1 MSKIVSPFAEDIL
14 LPILPH
20 CIPRIY
26 HSCLHQP
33 VESYDKG
40 VFLGV
45 FSIIWRSLRTGKLHI
60 NNYYC
65 AERRSAWCTLHFGLW
80 AQNNSALLETWI
92 RCNASYYE
100 TSLQLFHYRSPHR
113 SQKQK
118 GNSNADGFWGIKKA
132 PLTLCL
138 QCSFTPAHNFF
149 QYLLAHSWIENQ
161 PVNRTHK
168 PSSQVSKP
176 SAIFLQHLTKAAS

>member
-1 MSKIVSPFAEDIL
+1 M
-14 LPILPH
+14 
-20 CIPRIY
+20 
-26 HSCLHQP
+26 
-33 VESYDKG
+33 ESYDKG
-40 VFLGV
+40 VFLDV

-65 AERRSAWCTLHFGLW
+65 EERRSAWCILRSGLW

-118 GNSNADGFWGIKKA
+118 GNNNADGFWGIKKV

-138 QCSFTPAHNFF
+138 QCSFTPGHNFF
-149 QYLLAHSWIENQ
+149 EYLLAHSWIENQ
-161 PVNRTHK
+161 PVNKTEK

-176 SAIFLQHLTKAAS
+176 SAIFLQHLTKAASWQCGYSGLNASPQEQISQANSSSPYIVLFTQ

>member
-14 LPILPH
+14 LPTLPH

-26 HSCLHQP
+26 HPCLHQP

-60 NNYYC
+60 NNYYYE
-65 AERRSAWCTLHFGLW
+65 ERRSAWFILHFGLW

-92 RCNASYYE
+92 RCNASYYG
-100 TSLQLFHYRSPHR
+100 TSLQHFHYRSPHR

-118 GNSNADGFWGIKKA
+118 GNNNADGFWGIKKV

-138 QCSFTPAHNFF
+138 QCSFTPARNFF
-149 QYLLAHSWIENQ
+149 QI
-161 PVNRTHK
+161 PPCTFRNRKSTR
-168 PSSQVSKP
+168 
-176 SAIFLQHLTKAAS
+176 